1 MRYNNL
7 ALGKRGMKM
16 NRKKFLEGLRDG
28 LPIALG
34 YLAVSFGIGISCHAA
49 GITALQ
55 GFLMSLFNNASAG
68 EYGGITVITENAGV
82 WMMVLMTLIINARYM
97 LMSCALSQKLSPD
110 TPLGVR
116 MLIGFDVTDE
126 VFGIAIAQ
134 EGLLNVWYFIG
145 AMCAALPGWS
155 LGTLFGALAGNVPP
169 VWAMNGFSVMLYGM
183 FLAIIMPEGKKNR
196 VVLGCIGVS
205 FVLSAL
211 AAKLLP
217 MFSGGM
223 RILLL
228 TIFISA
234 AAAILFPRESPDVDT
249 ERFRQGGARGM
260 NTYLYI
266 AVMALTTYAI
276 RVLPLTLIRKPIRS
290 TFLRSF
296 LYYVPYV
303 TLAVMTF
310 PAILTATDSP
320 MIGGLAMLVGIVSAW
335 LGMGLLPVSLLC
347 CGTVLALQFLI

>member
-1 MRYNNL
+1 
-7 ALGKRGMKM
+7 M

-82 WMMVLMTLIINARYM
+82 WMMILMTLIINARYM

-155 LGTLFGALAGNVPP
+155 LGTLFGALAGNVLP

-217 MFSGGM
+217 MLSSGM

-234 AAAILFPRESPDVDT
+234 AAAILFPHEAS
-249 ERFRQGGARGM
+249 EEAGAKASGEE
-260 NTYLYI
+260 
-266 AVMALTTYAI
+266 AHAA
-276 RVLPLTLIRKPIRS
+276 
-290 TFLRSF
+290 
-296 LYYVPYV
+296 
-303 TLAVMTF
+303 
-310 PAILTATDSP
+310 
-320 MIGGLAMLVGIVSAW
+320 
-335 LGMGLLPVSLLC
+335 
-347 CGTVLALQFLI
+347 

>member
-1 MRYNNL
+1 
-7 ALGKRGMKM
+7 M

-49 GITALQ
+49 GITAFQ
-55 GFLMSLFNNASAG
+55 GFLMSLLNNASAG

-82 WMMVLMTLIINARYM
+82 WMMILMTLIINARYM

-134 EGLLNVWYFIG
+134 EGLLDIWYFIG
-145 AMCAALPGWS
+145 AMCAAIPGWS
-155 LGTLFGALAGNVPP
+155 LGTLFGALAGNVLP

-217 MFSGGM
+217 MLSGGM

-234 AAAILFPRESPDVDT
+234 AAAILFPRENPDVDT
-249 ERFRQGGARGM
+249 
-260 NTYLYI
+260 
-266 AVMALTTYAI
+266 
-276 RVLPLTLIRKPIRS
+276 K
-290 TFLRSF
+290 
-296 LYYVPYV
+296 
-303 TLAVMTF
+303 
-310 PAILTATDSP
+310 TAS
-320 MIGGLAMLVGIVSAW
+320 GEEAHA
-335 LGMGLLPVSLLC
+335 
-347 CGTVLALQFLI
+347 A

>member
-134 EGLLNVWYFIG
+134 EGILNVWYFIG

-155 LGTLFGALAGNVPP
+155 LGTLFGALAGNVLP

-205 FVLSAL
+205 FVLSGL
-211 AAKLLP
+211 AARLLP
-217 MFSGGM
+217 MLSGGM

-234 AAAILFPRESPDVDT
+234 AAAILFPRENPDVDT
-249 ERFRQGGARGM
+249 
-260 NTYLYI
+260 
-266 AVMALTTYAI
+266 
-276 RVLPLTLIRKPIRS
+276 K
-290 TFLRSF
+290 
-296 LYYVPYV
+296 
-303 TLAVMTF
+303 
-310 PAILTATDSP
+310 TAS
-320 MIGGLAMLVGIVSAW
+320 GEEVHAA
-335 LGMGLLPVSLLC
+335 
-347 CGTVLALQFLI
+347 

>member
-1 MRYNNL
+1 
-7 ALGKRGMKM
+7 M

-155 LGTLFGALAGNVPP
+155 LGTLFGALAGNVLP

-217 MFSGGM
+217 MLSSGM

-249 ERFRQGGARGM
+249 ENASGKEAH
-260 NTYLYI
+260 
-266 AVMALTTYAI
+266 AA
-276 RVLPLTLIRKPIRS
+276 
-290 TFLRSF
+290 
-296 LYYVPYV
+296 
-303 TLAVMTF
+303 
-310 PAILTATDSP
+310 
-320 MIGGLAMLVGIVSAW
+320 
-335 LGMGLLPVSLLC
+335 
-347 CGTVLALQFLI
+347 

>member
-1 MRYNNL
+1 
-7 ALGKRGMKM
+7 M

-49 GITALQ
+49 GITAFQ

-134 EGLLNVWYFIG
+134 EGILNVWYFIG

-155 LGTLFGALAGNVPP
+155 LGTLFGALAGNVLP

-217 MFSGGM
+217 MLSGGM

-234 AAAILFPRESPDVDT
+234 AAAILFPRENPDVDT
-249 ERFRQGGARGM
+249 
-260 NTYLYI
+260 
-266 AVMALTTYAI
+266 
-276 RVLPLTLIRKPIRS
+276 K
-290 TFLRSF
+290 
-296 LYYVPYV
+296 
-303 TLAVMTF
+303 
-310 PAILTATDSP
+310 TAS
-320 MIGGLAMLVGIVSAW
+320 GEEVHAA
-335 LGMGLLPVSLLC
+335 
-347 CGTVLALQFLI
+347 

>member
-55 GFLMSLFNNASAG
+55 GFLMSLLNNASAG

-82 WMMVLMTLIINARYM
+82 WMMILMTLIINARYM

-134 EGLLNVWYFIG
+134 EGLLDIWYFIG
-145 AMCAALPGWS
+145 AMCAAIPGWS
-155 LGTLFGALAGNVPP
+155 LGTLFGALAGNVLP

-217 MFSGGM
+217 MLSGGM

-234 AAAILFPRESPDVDT
+234 AAAILFPRENPDVDT
-249 ERFRQGGARGM
+249 
-260 NTYLYI
+260 
-266 AVMALTTYAI
+266 
-276 RVLPLTLIRKPIRS
+276 K
-290 TFLRSF
+290 
-296 LYYVPYV
+296 
-303 TLAVMTF
+303 
-310 PAILTATDSP
+310 TAS
-320 MIGGLAMLVGIVSAW
+320 GEEAHA
-335 LGMGLLPVSLLC
+335 
-347 CGTVLALQFLI
+347 A

>member
-155 LGTLFGALAGNVPP
+155 LGTLFGALAGNVLP

-205 FVLSAL
+205 FVLSGL
-211 AAKLLP
+211 AARLLP
-217 MFSGGM
+217 MLSGGM

-234 AAAILFPRESPDVDT
+234 AAAILFPRENPDVDT
-249 ERFRQGGARGM
+249 
-260 NTYLYI
+260 
-266 AVMALTTYAI
+266 
-276 RVLPLTLIRKPIRS
+276 K
-290 TFLRSF
+290 
-296 LYYVPYV
+296 
-303 TLAVMTF
+303 
-310 PAILTATDSP
+310 TAS
-320 MIGGLAMLVGIVSAW
+320 GEEVHAA
-335 LGMGLLPVSLLC
+335 
-347 CGTVLALQFLI
+347 

>member
-1 MRYNNL
+1 
-7 ALGKRGMKM
+7 M

-82 WMMVLMTLIINARYM
+82 WMMILMTLIINARYM

-155 LGTLFGALAGNVPP
+155 LGTLFGALAGNVLP

-217 MFSGGM
+217 MLSGGM

-234 AAAILFPRESPDVDT
+234 AAAILFPREAS
-249 ERFRQGGARGM
+249 EEAGAKASGEE
-260 NTYLYI
+260 
-266 AVMALTTYAI
+266 AHAA
-276 RVLPLTLIRKPIRS
+276 
-290 TFLRSF
+290 
-296 LYYVPYV
+296 
-303 TLAVMTF
+303 
-310 PAILTATDSP
+310 
-320 MIGGLAMLVGIVSAW
+320 
-335 LGMGLLPVSLLC
+335 
-347 CGTVLALQFLI
+347 